1 MNRKIKLIW
10 EFRGPNAEKT
20 AIHHEIHL
28 KEYIQIEQLS
38 LNITGYDVISEF
50 SAIAYMI
57 VYESDMNLV
66 RAALKPHR
74 GQLYENQK
82 A

>member
-10 EFRGPNAEKT
+10 EFRGPNAKQT

-28 KEYIQIEQLS
+28 KEYIEIEQLS
-38 LNITGYDVISEF
+38 LNITGYDILSEF

-57 VYESDMNLV
+57 VYENEMDNV
-66 RAALKPHR
+66 RVALKPHR
-74 GQLYENQK
+74 GQLYKN
-82 A
+82 

>member
-10 EFRGPNAEKT
+10 DFRGPNAEQT

-28 KEYIQIEQLS
+28 KEYITIEQLS
-38 LNITGYDVISEF
+38 LDITGYDILSEF
-50 SAIAYMI
+50 SAIAYMV
-57 VYESDMNLV
+57 VYENEMDNV

-74 GQLYENQK
+74 GQLFTN
-82 A
+82 